1 MNQINSKVELRRFA
15 IEQANILA
23 ARTKIYTVDNLI
35 DAAKAIE
42 KYVLGTAKLRETPE
56 DNTKLLV
63 DALAKSYNKNP
74 FKMDVVDNNNND
86 N

>member
-1 MNQINSKVELRRFA
+1 MTQINSKVELRQFA

-23 ARTKIYTVDNLI
+23 SKSKIYTVDNLI

-42 KYVLGTAKLRETPE
+42 EYVLGTAKLRETPE

-63 DALAKSYNKNP
+63 DALAKSYDKNS
-74 FKMDVVDNNNND
+74 FKMDVVNNNNND

>member
-1 MNQINSKVELRRFA
+1 MNQINSKVELRQFA

-74 FKMDVVDNNNND
+74 FKMDVVTNNNND

>member
-1 MNQINSKVELRRFA
+1 MTQINSKVELRQFA

-23 ARTKIYTVDNLI
+23 SRSKIYTVDNLI
-35 DAAKAIE
+35 DAAKTIE
-42 KYVLGTAKLRETPE
+42 KYIQGKVSLPDIPE

-74 FKMDVVDNNNND
+74 FKMDMVTNNNND

>member
-1 MNQINSKVELRRFA
+1 MTQINSKVELRQFA

-23 ARTKIYTVDNLI
+23 SKSKIYTVDNLI
-35 DAAKAIE
+35 DAARAIE
-42 KYVLGTAKLRETPE
+42 EYVLGTAKLRETPE

-63 DALAKSYNKNP
+63 DALAKSYDKNP
-74 FKMDVVDNNNND
+74 FKMDVVNNNNND

>member
-1 MNQINSKVELRRFA
+1 MNQINSKVELRQFA

-23 ARTKIYTVDNLI
+23 SKSKIYTIDNLI

-63 DALAKSYNKNP
+63 DALAKSYDKNP
-74 FKMDVVDNNNND
+74 FKMDIVTNNNN
-86 N
+86 NN